1 MSPSPDP
8 ASFNLSEFSAA
19 LAAATAA
26 AAGRVVAVDGGGPW
40 SISGV
45 VWQTG
50 LVVTA
55 HEGLSGDDEFNV
67 TLPDGQRQHASLV
80 GRDPSTDVALLR
92 LATGEVPAWDAAGI
106 PAVGALALAVGRGE
120 AGPLSAFG
128 IVGEAGP
135 AWRSMRGGLI
145 DARLVLDLR
154 LTGRLEGGAVVA
166 ADGRLIGL
174 AVSGPRRR
182 ALAIPAQTVA
192 RAVAAL
198 EQRGYVARGY
208 LGASMHPLAG
218 KAGGGVIL
226 VGVEPGGPA
235 AQAGLVVGDI
245 ITTWDGEAVHS
256 VGSVSE
262 RLGTDAVGKTIKLGV
277 VRGGNAIT
285 VDVTIGERP
294 RA

>member
-1 MSPSPDP
+1 MPEQLPMSLAD
-8 ASFNLSEFSAA
+8 FSAA

-26 AAGRVVAVDGGGPW
+26 AAKRVVVVEGGGPW

-55 HEGLSGDDEFNV
+55 HEGLSGEDEFDV
-67 TLPDGQRQHASLV
+67 TLPDGQRRHASLV

-92 LATGEVPAWDAAGI
+92 VETGEATAWDPAEI
-106 PAVGALALAVGRGE
+106 PAVGAVALAVGRGE

-166 ADGRLIGL
+166 ADGKLIGL

-182 ALAIPAQTVA
+182 ALAIPARTVA

-218 KAGGGVIL
+218 KSGGGVIL

-235 AQAGLVVGDI
+235 ARAGLVVGDI
-245 ITTWDGEAVHS
+245 ITTWDGETVHA